1 MKKLFPILFF
11 TLLFAACSDEDT
23 LLNGEEAPKPALT
36 GEAVPPEAAMTRA
49 EVAAQFMR
57 GHAVGYSYNA
67 VSGKYCNMADVRCQI
82 LNRAVVDKINANE
95 QTCLSVDYDNQTHYR
110 SEVYT
115 SLIDYVQTTSGQIAG
130 GAEMFLFSGGVS
142 STFNIFEQGI
152 SQQYILR
159 SSVEENTVTMRMNS
173 EVLRDYIDDYPEVL
187 CASFRAAVQQLA
199 DLNSR
204 GKLTDKVIDD
214 FIDLY
219 GTHVICECS
228 LGGRLSLDVQVEK
241 RDYIN
246 EVTDEYVA
254 EVALALFFKKK
265 TTSTQETKAWET
277 VKNSKVHLS
286 VKGGDLTTLNNV
298 LDVARFNAEGPTEDM
313 LLSWIESVDFDYDEP
328 EKNTVELTYMDVEPI
343 WNYILDEEVAMHI
356 RRRAVSSAEDAQKLY
371 GNRNFISTS
380 FAYPSPTTMQAYL
393 GGQLT
398 KNISS
403 DAVVVIAAGRPVAT
417 LCRELVPALNKK
429 DKVIVAYP
437 IYEGTV
443 NLAEGLCVYNGK
455 VYDVEWRYNKFTVA
469 ERYNEVPETTV
480 SKLYLNAGRLSTLAV
495 MGVQHQQSNTYPDVE
510 LPSGV
515 LVDGDIDA
523 SKAKVA
529 YKHFGHFYLRSLSGA
544 EERSSITAL
553 PGWNYK
559 TSAPEEQKNY
569 SDYIKSSDYSNRMV
583 RDENYIYRYN
593 PTELDYKP

>member
-1 MKKLFPILFF
+1 MFIY
-11 TLLFAACSDEDT
+11 
-23 LLNGEEAPKPALT
+23 NGQASKA
-36 GEAVPPEAAMTRA
+36 
-49 EVAAQFMR
+49 
-57 GHAVGYSYNA
+57 
-67 VSGKYCNMADVRCQI
+67 
-82 LNRAVVDKINANE
+82 
-95 QTCLSVDYDNQTHYR
+95 
-110 SEVYT
+110 
-115 SLIDYVQTTSGQIAG
+115 
-130 GAEMFLFSGGVS
+130 
-142 STFNIFEQGI
+142 FNIFEQGTT
-152 SQQYILR
+152 QEYILHN
-159 SSVEENTVTMRMNS
+159 SLEERVVTMKLKS
-173 EVLRDYIDDYPEVL
+173 DVLREYLEKYPQL
-187 CASFRAAVQQLA
+187 LSLSFRTAVDQMDALDRQ
-199 DLNSR
+199 

-219 GTHVICECS
+219 GTHVIYECC
-228 LGGRLSLDVQVEK
+228 LGGRLSLDVQVMQRKFTSEIT
-241 RDYIN
+241 DTYMSEN
-246 EVTDEYVA
+246 EIK
-254 EVALALFFKKK
+254 LFFKSKQ
-265 TTSTQETKAWET
+265 TSAKEQKAYQTMSE
-277 VKNSKVHLS
+277 SKCNLS
-286 VKGGDLTTLNNV
+286 VQGGDLSVLSNV
-298 LDVARFNAEGPTEDM
+298 MDVARFDAAKASSDM
-313 LLSWIESVDFDYDEP
+313 LTKWQSSVKFYYDHP
-328 EKNTVELTYMDVEPI
+328 DRSQVEITYMKVEPI
-343 WNYILDEEVAMHI
+343 WNYILNDRVVAHV
-356 RRRAVSSAEDAQKLY
+356 RRRAVASAEEAQKLY

-417 LCRELVPALNKK
+417 LCRELVPVLNKK
-429 DKVIVAYP
+429 DKVVVAYP

-455 VYDVEWRYNKFTVA
+455 VYDVEWRYNMFTIA

-515 LVDGDIDA
+515 LVNGDIDA

-544 EERSSITAL
+544 EDRTNISAL
-553 PGWNYK
+553 PGWSYK

-593 PTELDYKP
+593 PTELNYK